1 MPHALFGPELKVMLA
16 DDDAAGLKA
25 FCDSVHPAT
34 AAEALDDAFTAAEIW
49 RVISQADVRTQAAIF
64 EYLPLAKQIEV
75 VESHREGVA
84 RLIEKMSHDDRV
96 DLLRRLPARV
106 SEALLRL
113 VDEADRRDIATLFKY
128 GETTVGAIMTTD
140 YAWLPQMLT
149 AAEAVDQL
157 RQQAPDRETIYY
169 VYVLDEPRKRP
180 DGGAAP
186 RKLLGALSLRDL
198 ILAPRFTLV
207 RDLME
212 DELVTLNFQDDQEK
226 AAQVLARYDFIA
238 VPVVDDA
245 GGMLG
250 IVTHDDV
257 LDVVQEEATE
267 DIQKQGGVSPLGQR
281 YVDAG
286 FLKIWWSRASWL
298 AVLFLAELGTFTVLS
313 YYQDAIAAVV
323 VLALFVP
330 LCLSVG
336 GNSGSQAS
344 TLITRS
350 LALGEITPR
359 QWARVLRREL
369 LMGLAL
375 GVTLG
380 LIALARGALTP
391 SDTRSGPEKVKYP
404 FSVTLPPGAAL
415 GESKGED
422 VFGDPYVDYVLPP
435 NTAINRTEEKGIRV
449 RLPDGASPPAVAGQ
463 SVEFPADCET
473 RTEPISR
480 WQLGKVI
487 ALAVMAICLWGSM
500 VGATLPLIFRSIGM
514 DPAVASGPFVA
525 TFVDLT
531 GLFIYF
537 QFAKGILLGG

>member
-1 MPHALFGPELKVMLA
+1 MPHALFSPELRVMLA

-25 FCDSVHPAT
+25 FCESVHPAT
-34 AAEALDDAFTAAEIW
+34 AAETLDEGFTAADIW
-49 RVISQADVRTQAAIF
+49 KVLSQADVRTQAAIF

-84 RLIEKMSHDDRV
+84 RLVEKMSHDDRV
-96 DLLRRLPARV
+96 DLLRRLPAPV
-106 SEALLRL
+106 SESLLRL

-140 YAWLPQMLT
+140 YAWLPPTAT

-180 DGGAAP
+180 DGVALP
-186 RKLLGALSLRDL
+186 RKLLGAISLRDL

-212 DELVTLNFQDDQEK
+212 DELVTLNFKDDQEK

-238 VPVVDDA
+238 VPVVDDD

-267 DIQKQGGVSPLGQR
+267 DLQRQAAVTPLADR
-281 YVDAG
+281 YIDAG
-286 FLKIWWSRASWL
+286 FFAIWRSRAAWL

-313 YYQDAIAAVV
+313 YYEDAIAAVV

-350 LALGEITPR
+350 LALGEITPGH
-359 QWARVLRREL
+359 WARVLRREL

-375 GVTLG
+375 GATLG
-380 LIALARGALTP
+380 TIAFARGSLTP
-391 SDTRSGPEKVKYP
+391 SDTRSGPERVKFP
-404 FSVTLPPGAAL
+404 FSAQLPAGQKMDEVKDKDL
-415 GESKGED
+415 
-422 VFGDPYVDYVLPP
+422 FGDEYTDYVLPVGS
-435 NTAINRTEEKGIRV
+435 TINRYVDKPIKV
-449 RLPDGASPPAVAGQ
+449 RLPDDAPPPAVATGT
-463 SVEFPADCET
+463 VDFPADCET
-473 RTEPISR
+473 RSEPVSR
-480 WQLGKVI
+480 WQLGEVI

-500 VGATLPLIFRSIGM
+500 VGATLPLIFRRIGL

-537 QFAKGILLGG
+537 QIAKRILL